1 MLRAKFGN
9 YLQIFRDNLSVSFS
23 RIDQSILLELSFLWR
38 WERYCPETS
47 VTNHQPTSRSNPQ
60 EQRPELHQ
68 GGRQKLRKDSV
79 VAVVV
84 VYNYPYD
91 WLRSNWNLFLYQQM
105 LCLAYS
111 IVYKALDLST
121 TITTTLKLIAIQKTE
136 INKDCLCYG
145 SQSRDE

>member
-1 MLRAKFGN
+1 
-9 YLQIFRDNLSVSFS
+9 
-23 RIDQSILLELSFLWR
+23 
-38 WERYCPETS
+38 
-47 VTNHQPTSRSNPQ
+47 
-60 EQRPELHQ
+60 
-68 GGRQKLRKDSV
+68 
-79 VAVVV
+79 
-84 VYNYPYD
+84 
-91 WLRSNWNLFLYQQM
+91 M